1 MITKKHFSTQLRK
14 DIDNYKRYKEI
25 SKNIDEET
33 KPIVEK
39 LSKDVTK
46 LQNKANDEINLIIDK
61 YDILDE
67 EIQSSVDAIEFLKAM
82 KIDCEGANKGNIIF
96 NSCILAIFALVIIF
110 GFTGILFIRMLFLT
124 GSLVLGSIVIGE
136 EYNNYKLLKEIEEIE
151 KELKVNLDEI

>member
-1 MITKKHFSTQLRK
+1 MITKK

-136 EYNNYKLLKEIEEIE
+136 EYNDYKLYKEIEEIE
-151 KELKVNLDEI
+151 NELDVNLDEI

>member
-1 MITKKHFSTQLRK
+1 MITKK

-136 EYNNYKLLKEIEEIE
+136 EYNDYKLLKEIEEIE

>member
-1 MITKKHFSTQLRK
+1 MITRK
-14 DIDNYKRYKEI
+14 DIENYKRYKEI

-46 LQNKANDEINLIIDK
+46 LLNKANDEIDIIIEK

-67 EIQSSVDAIEFLKAM
+67 EIQGSVAAIEFLKSV
-82 KIDCEGANKGNIIF
+82 KLDCEGVNKGNIIF
-96 NSCILAIFALVIIF
+96 NSSILVIFALVIIF
-110 GFTGILFIRMLFLT
+110 GFNNFLFIRILFLI

-136 EYNNYKLLKEIEEIE
+136 EYNDYKLLKEIEEIE
-151 KELKVNLDEI
+151 NELEVNLDEI

>member
-1 MITKKHFSTQLRK
+1 MITRK

-25 SKNIDEET
+25 SKNIDDET

-67 EIQSSVDAIEFLKAM
+67 EIQGSVDAIEFLKAM

-110 GFTGILFIRMLFLT
+110 GFNGIILIRILFLT

-136 EYNNYKLLKEIEEIE
+136 EYNDYKLLKEIEEIE
-151 KELKVNLDEI
+151 KELDVNLDEI

>member
-110 GFTGILFIRMLFLT
+110 GFNNFIFIRMLFLI

-136 EYNNYKLLKEIEEIE
+136 EYNDYKLLKEIEEIE

>member
-1 MITKKHFSTQLRK
+1 MITRK

-33 KPIVEK
+33 KPIGEK

-136 EYNNYKLLKEIEEIE
+136 EYNDYKLLKEIEEIE

>member
-1 MITKKHFSTQLRK
+1 MITKK

-67 EIQSSVDAIEFLKAM
+67 EIQSSVDAIEFLKEV
-82 KIDCEGANKGNIIF
+82 KLDCEGANKGNIIF
-96 NSCILAIFALVIIF
+96 NSSILVIFALVIIF
-110 GFTGILFIRMLFLT
+110 GFTGILLIRMLFLI

-136 EYNNYKLLKEIEEIE
+136 EYNDYKIYKEIEEIE
-151 KELKVNLDEI
+151 NELDVNLYEI

>member
-1 MITKKHFSTQLRK
+1 MITKK

-67 EIQSSVDAIEFLKAM
+67 EIQGSVAAIEFLKAM

-110 GFTGILFIRMLFLT
+110 GFNGIILIRILFLT

-136 EYNNYKLLKEIEEIE
+136 EYNDYKLLKEIEEIE
-151 KELKVNLDEI
+151 NELEVNLDEI

>member
-1 MITKKHFSTQLRK
+1 MITKK

-67 EIQSSVDAIEFLKAM
+67 EIQGSVAAIEFLKEV
-82 KIDCEGANKGNIIF
+82 KLDCEGANKGNIIF
-96 NSCILAIFALVIIF
+96 NSCILSIFALVIIF
-110 GFTGILFIRMLFLT
+110 GFNNFLLIRILFLI

-136 EYNNYKLLKEIEEIE
+136 EYNDYKLLKEIEEIE
-151 KELKVNLDEI
+151 NELDVNLYEI

>member
-1 MITKKHFSTQLRK
+1 MITKK

-67 EIQSSVDAIEFLKAM
+67 EIQSSVDSIEFLKAI
-82 KIDCEGANKGNIIF
+82 KLDCEGANKENIIF

-110 GFTGILFIRMLFLT
+110 GFNGIILIRILFLT

-136 EYNNYKLLKEIEEIE
+136 EYNDYKLLKEIEEIE
-151 KELKVNLDEI
+151 NELKVNLDEI

>member
-1 MITKKHFSTQLRK
+1 MITKK

-61 YDILDE
+61 YDILDK

-110 GFTGILFIRMLFLT
+110 GFMGILFIRMLFLT

-136 EYNNYKLLKEIEEIE
+136 EYNDYKLLKEIEEIE

>member
-1 MITKKHFSTQLRK
+1 MITKK

-67 EIQSSVDAIEFLKAM
+67 EIQRSVDAIEFLKAM

-96 NSCILAIFALVIIF
+96 NSCILDIFALVIIF
-110 GFTGILFIRMLFLT
+110 GFTGILFIRMLFLI
-124 GSLVLGSIVIGE
+124 GSLVLGSIVISE
-136 EYNNYKLLKEIEEIE
+136 EYNDYKLLKEIEEIE
-151 KELKVNLDEI
+151 NELEVNLDEI

>member
-1 MITKKHFSTQLRK
+1 MITKK

-110 GFTGILFIRMLFLT
+110 GFNGIILIRTLFLI

-136 EYNNYKLLKEIEEIE
+136 EYNDYKLLKEIEEIE

>member
-1 MITKKHFSTQLRK
+1 MITKK

-46 LQNKANDEINLIIDK
+46 LQNKANDEIDMLINK
-61 YDILDE
+61 Y
-67 EIQSSVDAIEFLKAM
+67 
-82 KIDCEGANKGNIIF
+82 
-96 NSCILAIFALVIIF
+96 
-110 GFTGILFIRMLFLT
+110 
-124 GSLVLGSIVIGE
+124 
-136 EYNNYKLLKEIEEIE
+136 YKLYKEIEEIE